1 MVIFLDCRSQWHY
14 ASIYESEAPIRYR
27 NLFLQLD
34 EGTLTF
40 NADAEQVF
48 LHCVPCWLTDGL
60 KSQGMRYFISRGLV
74 ADSATEIAK
83 FIHGTT
89 SLARAQVRIRIGYF
103 GN

>member
-48 LHCVPCWLTDGL
+48 LHTALLYLCWHLTD
-60 KSQGMRYFISRGLV
+60 
-74 ADSATEIAK
+74 
-83 FIHGTT
+83 
-89 SLARAQVRIRIGYF
+89 
-103 GN
+103 

>member
-48 LHCVPCWLTDGL
+48 VFRLPCQLT
-60 KSQGMRYFISRGLV
+60 
-74 ADSATEIAK
+74 
-83 FIHGTT
+83 
-89 SLARAQVRIRIGYF
+89 
-103 GN
+103 N

>member
-1 MVIFLDCRSQWHY
+1 MVIFLDHRSQWHY

-48 LHCVPCWLTDGL
+48 LHSVCPA
-60 KSQGMRYFISRGLV
+60 S
-74 ADSATEIAK
+74 
-83 FIHGTT
+83 
-89 SLARAQVRIRIGYF
+89 
-103 GN
+103 

>member
-1 MVIFLDCRSQWHY
+1 MKQVTFLHYRSQWHY

-48 LHCVPCWLTDGL
+48 LHSVPSQLTD
-60 KSQGMRYFISRGLV
+60 
-74 ADSATEIAK
+74 
-83 FIHGTT
+83 
-89 SLARAQVRIRIGYF
+89 
-103 GN
+103 